1 MSLTE
6 ATNPFHAGEREA
18 QARAGVG
25 DVASWA
31 AGFVRDH
38 LPEQHRAF
46 HTALP
51 FLVLA
56 GADDGGR
63 VWTTLIEGADGFVRS
78 PDPRRIALHATLQA
92 ADPLAAACAAGA
104 EVGAL
109 GIDLATRR
117 RNRFSG
123 YLRPAGA
130 GYLIDVRQ
138 TFGNCPQYIVE
149 RAWTRHAAGTP
160 PPARLT
166 DALSDRQRALVGAA
180 DTLFIG
186 SGHLRPGGGA
196 ANGFDASHRGGAP
209 GFVRVI
215 DGTHLQIPDYP
226 GNNYF
231 NTIGNLVAD
240 PRVGLLFV
248 DFETGGLLHV
258 TGRATIDWQPRDGH
272 DRQAR
277 RTINVTIDAVL
288 DRPGAMALRWFR
300 PAASARPLRLVR
312 RQVESVA
319 ITSFHFVPADGRPLA
334 RFEAGQHLPV
344 ELRIPGQA
352 SAVART
358 YSLSGPPAEGGA
370 YRLSVKREPLGLASR
385 YLHDT
390 LREGDLIEARA
401 PAGDFVMPRDAAPL
415 VLVSAGVG
423 LTPMVSMLHAASAQG
438 RSVWFV
444 HGARNGREHA
454 LRAEVERLVAQDPR
468 ALRRLYFYSQ
478 PDRQDRIGRDFDRA
492 GRITAADLLDLDAD
506 GDAHYLLCGPPRFM
520 ADIRNGLEAAGVPAG
535 RIHVETFGPSG

>member
-56 GADDGGR
+56 GADEHGR

-186 SGHLRPGGGA
+186 SGYLRPGGGA

-258 TGRATIDWQPRDGH
+258 AGRATIDWQPRDGH

-277 RTINVTIDAVL
+277 RTINVAIDAVL

-312 RQVESVA
+312 REVESA
-319 ITSFHFVPADGRPLA
+319 SITSFHFAPVDGRPLA
-334 RFEAGQHLPV
+334 PFEAGQHLPV

-352 SAVART
+352 NPVGRT
-358 YSLSGPPAEGGA
+358 YSLSGSPAENGA

-423 LTPMVSMLHAASAQG
+423 LTPMVAMLHAASAQG
-438 RSVWFV
+438 RRVWFV
-444 HGARNGREHA
+444 HGARNGRDHA
-454 LRAEVERLVAQDPR
+454 LRAEVERLVAQGR
-468 ALRRLYFYSQ
+468 GALRRRYFYSQ
-478 PDRQDRIGRDFDRA
+478 PDSQEQAGRDFDRA
-492 GRITAADLLDLDAD
+492 GRITAADLLDLDAGD
-506 GDAHYLLCGPPRFM
+506 DAHYLLCGPSRFV
-520 ADIRNGLEAAGVPAG
+520 ADIRNGLDAAGVAAA
-535 RIHVETFGPSG
+535 RIHVETFGPGG